1 MSTQPLKEF
10 VDHMIESATERFG
23 YRPYLTWMQR
33 WRDGVDVSSTTAD
46 LMAERLRRLAQLC
59 PNKRKAQY
67 IRAAA
72 FAAGMAAEYA
82 RFQED
87 PPIDV
92 APNLC
97 CPGCGSH
104 KHLGRIEDLLGL
116 ALIDVK
122 SRSGKTYSFVGETKV
137 EWDTQSRER
146 CGSLPEFHCLRC
158 HHEFNVP
165 GAKCAEEG
173 T

>member
-1 MSTQPLKEF
+1 MSTQPLKQFIDQIVET
-10 VDHMIESATERFG
+10 ATEHFG
-23 YRPYLTWMQR
+23 YRPYLQWMQR
-33 WRDGVDVSSTTAD
+33 WRV
-46 LMAERLRRLAQLC
+46 
-59 PNKRKAQY
+59 
-67 IRAAA
+67 RAAA
-72 FAAGMAAEYA
+72 FAAGMAAEWA
-82 RFQED
+82 RIKED
-87 PPIDV
+87 GPIDI

-104 KHLGRIEDLLGL
+104 KHLGRIEGVLGL

-122 SRSGKTYSFVGETKV
+122 SRSGKRYSFAGETKV

-146 CGSLPEFHCLRC
+146 CKDLPEFHCLRC